1 MVIATARS
9 RSLVSP
15 RRALAATVEGSGHRG
30 VGLRFV
36 FEPTREVYGAS
47 IYGMNQQVHTFTRR
61 ERERA
66 NY

>member
-15 RRALAATVEGSGHRG
+15 RRGLAATVEGSGHRG

-47 IYGMNQQVHTFTRR
+47 IYETVPYCILDRTV
-61 ERERA
+61 
-66 NY
+66 Y